1 MKNNSLTDIINSRQQ
16 SITERVKFNSMV
28 NVLPKNGLMSVL
40 FPELTNYKL
49 QKPDSSSEKV
59 LKNINKNFSLFAKNS
74 KKLNSISSN
83 FLVMKGDVNK
93 FAKSQNVRP
102 RLSVNERTD
111 SVTTVSRD
119 ETTPSFV
126 KSEKGGN
133 MILMISALALAITI
147 GYKTLGKSFDTS
159 IEKLMSSLPNLGN
172 NIYER
177 LKKSFEDI
185 DFTSFIQNSA
195 SKINDEIKNS
205 FDEAKN
211 SIINSEI
218 AKKIKN
224 VVSGR
229 EPEVDDSTATAKP
242 TAKPTDVPPEQS
254 GDSTQRMLAELRK
267 REGKYDS
274 PAHPLSSAR
283 GAYGITAPAYTDIA
297 KKDTYFA
304 GKDQATLTPAD
315 QDRAVLVLRTINQD
329 RLRAQGVEPTEA
341 NQQLAHFLGAKGA
354 ADYLKNGYISPEA
367 AAANG
372 GLEKTR
378 KIAEERLALGR
389 SLSMPTAIKK
399 ETKEPLSTQAPSTS
413 PKPAGKDGFVTW
425 SQSMRDYGEMK
436 TVNGAVIHHTGGG
449 SMSGAIETLKQRG
462 LSYHYMI
469 DKNGTVKQLIPGKGI
484 GYHAGYGPN
493 QSTFGIALVAEN
505 DRKVTPE
512 QIQAAS
518 NLNAKLAS
526 EYGYDSKNVFGHGE
540 ISKNKMATEGKTV
553 VDFITKS
560 AASKKDQ
567 SLLLLLQA
575 GADLNYK
582 NQESVANFERQKK
595 LFHSNKGRS
604 KNQNVASNNPNVL
617 PYLLDRL
624 SNNIG

>member
-40 FPELTNYKL
+40 FPELTNPKL
-49 QKPDSSSEKV
+49 QKPESSSEKV

-83 FLVMKGDVNK
+83 FLVMKKEVNK
-93 FAKSQNVRP
+93 FAKSQNVKP
-102 RLSVNERTD
+102 TISVNERTN
-111 SVTTVSRD
+111 SVTSVSRD
-119 ETTPSFV
+119 ETTPSYM
-126 KSEKGGN
+126 KSGKEGN
-133 MILMISALALAITI
+133 MLLMISALAIAIAV
-147 GYKTLGKSFDTS
+147 GYKALEQSFDTS
-159 IEKLMSSLPNLGN
+159 IEKLIGSLPNLGN
-172 NIYER
+172 DIYER

-195 SKINDEIKNS
+195 SKINGEITDS
-205 FDEAKN
+205 FDDVKN

-224 VVSGR
+224 AVTGR
-229 EPEVDDSTATAKP
+229 EPEFDDSTSTTKPSAKP
-242 TAKPTDVPPEQS
+242 SAIPPDQS

-372 GLEKTR
+372 GMKKARE
-378 KIAEERLALGR
+378 IAEERLALGR
-389 SLSMPTAIKK
+389 SLSMPTA
-399 ETKEPLSTQAPSTS
+399 TKTPTAPAAATTQSTTPTS
-413 PKPAGKDGFVTW
+413 AGKDGFVTW

-436 TVNGAVIHHTGGG
+436 DVNGAVIHHTGGG

-493 QSTFGIALVAEN
+493 QSTFGIALVAE
-505 DRKVTPE
+505 DDSKVTPE
-512 QIQAAS
+512 QIQAAA
-518 NLNAKLAS
+518 NLNTKLAS
-526 EYGYDSKNVFGHGE
+526 QYGYNSKNVFGHGE
-540 ISKNKMATEGKTV
+540 ISAGKMATEGKTV
-553 VDFITKS
+553 VDFITS
-560 AASKKDQ
+560 SSGSMKDQ
-567 SLLLLLQA
+567 SLLFLLKA

-595 LFHSNKGRS
+595 LYHSNKD
-604 KNQNVASNNPNVL
+604 KNQRIASNDPNVL
-617 PYLLDRL
+617 PYLLARL
-624 SNNIG
+624 SNNMG

>member
-83 FLVMKGDVNK
+83 FLVMKGEVNK

-111 SVTTVSRD
+111 SVTSVSRD

-126 KSEKGGN
+126 KSGKEGN
-133 MILMISALALAITI
+133 MLLMISALAIAIAV
-147 GYKTLGKSFDTS
+147 GYKSLEESFDTS
-159 IEKLMSSLPNLGN
+159 IGKLIGSLPNLGN
-172 NIYER
+172 DIYER

-224 VVSGR
+224 AVSGR
-229 EPEVDDSTATAKP
+229 EPEFDGSTPSAKP
-242 TAKPTDVPPEQS
+242 SDVPPDQS

-315 QDRAVLVLRTINQD
+315 QDRAVLV
-329 RLRAQGVEPTEA
+329 
-341 NQQLAHFLGAKGA
+341 
-354 ADYLKNGYISPEA
+354 
-367 AAANG
+367 
-372 GLEKTR
+372 
-378 KIAEERLALGR
+378 
-389 SLSMPTAIKK
+389 
-399 ETKEPLSTQAPSTS
+399 
-413 PKPAGKDGFVTW
+413 
-425 SQSMRDYGEMK
+425 YG
-436 TVNGAVIHHTGGG
+436 
-449 SMSGAIETLKQRG
+449 Q
-462 LSYHYMI
+462 
-469 DKNGTVKQLIPGKGI
+469 
-484 GYHAGYGPN
+484 
-493 QSTFGIALVAEN
+493 
-505 DRKVTPE
+505 
-512 QIQAAS
+512 
-518 NLNAKLAS
+518 
-526 EYGYDSKNVFGHGE
+526 
-540 ISKNKMATEGKTV
+540 
-553 VDFITKS
+553 
-560 AASKKDQ
+560 
-567 SLLLLLQA
+567 
-575 GADLNYK
+575 
-582 NQESVANFERQKK
+582 
-595 LFHSNKGRS
+595 
-604 KNQNVASNNPNVL
+604 
-617 PYLLDRL
+617 
-624 SNNIG
+624 

>member
-28 NVLPKNGLMSVL
+28 NVLPKNGLMSLL
-40 FPELTNYKL
+40 FPELRDYKL
-49 QKPDSSSEKV
+49 QKSESSNEKI

-111 SVTTVSRD
+111 SVTSVSRD

-126 KSEKGGN
+126 KSGKKGN
-133 MILMISALALAITI
+133 MILVISALALAIAV

-159 IEKLMSSLPNLGN
+159 IEKLIGSLPNLGKD
-172 NIYER
+172 IFER

-185 DFTSFIQNSA
+185 DFTSFIQNNT

-211 SIINSEI
+211 SIINLKK

-229 EPEVDDSTATAKP
+229 EPEVDSATPPSTTKSQTAPP
-242 TAKPTDVPPEQS
+242 THNQS

-267 REGKYDS
+267 REGKEDS

-283 GAYGITAPAYTDIA
+283 GAYGITKAAYTDIA
-297 KKDTYFA
+297 KRDTYFA
-304 GKDQATLTPAD
+304 GKDQATLTPTD

-329 RLRAQGVEPTEA
+329 RLRTQGVEPTEA
-341 NQQLAHFLGAKGA
+341 NQQLAHFLGPTGA
-354 ADYLKNGYISPEA
+354 AQYLKNGYISPEA

-372 GLEKTR
+372 GMKRARE
-378 KIAEERLALGR
+378 IAEERLAFGR

-399 ETKEPLSTQAPSTS
+399 EAKEPSTA

-469 DKNGTVKQLIPGKGI
+469 DKDGTVKQLIPGKGI

-560 AASKKDQ
+560 VASKKDQ

-582 NQESVANFERQKK
+582 NQESVANYERQKK
-595 LFHSNKGRS
+595 LFHSNKGGS

>member
-1 MKNNSLTDIINSRQQ
+1 MKNNSLTDIVSSRQQ
-16 SITERVKFNSMV
+16 SITEKVKFNSMV

-40 FPELTNYKL
+40 FPELTNPKL
-49 QKPDSSSEKV
+49 QKPESSSEKV

-83 FLVMKGDVNK
+83 FLVMKKEVNK
-93 FAKSQNVRP
+93 FAKSQNVKP
-102 RLSVNERTD
+102 TISVNERTN
-111 SVTTVSRD
+111 SVTSVSRD
-119 ETTPSFV
+119 ETTPSYM
-126 KSEKGGN
+126 KSGKEGN
-133 MILMISALALAITI
+133 MLLMISALAIAIAV
-147 GYKTLGKSFDTS
+147 GYKALEQSFDTS
-159 IEKLMSSLPNLGN
+159 IEKLIGSLPNLGN
-172 NIYER
+172 DIYER

-195 SKINDEIKNS
+195 SKINGEITDS
-205 FDEAKN
+205 FDDVKN

-224 VVSGR
+224 AVSGR
-229 EPEVDDSTATAKP
+229 EPEFDGSTP
-242 TAKPTDVPPEQS
+242 TAKPSAKPSDVQPDQS

-367 AAANG
+367 AANNG
-372 GLEKTR
+372 GMKKARE
-378 KIAEERLALGR
+378 IAEERLAFGR
-389 SLSMPTAIKK
+389 SLSMPIATKTPAAPAIA
-399 ETKEPLSTQAPSTS
+399 TTQSTTPTS
-413 PKPAGKDGFVTW
+413 AGKDGFVTW

-436 TVNGAVIHHTGGG
+436 DVNGAVIHHTGGG

-493 QSTFGIALVAEN
+493 QSTFGIALVAE
-505 DRKVTPE
+505 DDSKVTPE
-512 QIQAAS
+512 QIQAAA
-518 NLNAKLAS
+518 NLNTNLAS
-526 EYGYDSKNVFGHGE
+526 KYGYNSKNVFGHGE
-540 ISKNKMATEGKTV
+540 ISAGKMASEGKTV
-553 VDFITKS
+553 VDFITRS
-560 AASKKDQ
+560 SGSMKDQ
-567 SLLLLLQA
+567 SLLLLLKA
-575 GADLNYK
+575 GSDLNYR
-582 NQESVANFERQKK
+582 NQESVANFERQRK
-595 LFHSNKGRS
+595 LYHSNKD
-604 KNQNVASNNPNVL
+604 KNQRIASNDPNVL
-617 PYLLDRL
+617 PYLLARL
-624 SNNIG
+624 SNNMG

>member
-1 MKNNSLTDIINSRQQ
+1 MKNNSLTDIVSSRQQ
-16 SITERVKFNSMV
+16 SITEKVKFNSMV

-40 FPELTNYKL
+40 FPELTNPKL
-49 QKPDSSSEKV
+49 QKPESSSEKV

-83 FLVMKGDVNK
+83 FLVMKKEVNK
-93 FAKSQNVRP
+93 FAKSQNVKP
-102 RLSVNERTD
+102 TISVNERTN
-111 SVTTVSRD
+111 SVTSVSRD
-119 ETTPSFV
+119 ETTPSYM
-126 KSEKGGN
+126 KSGKEGN
-133 MILMISALALAITI
+133 MFLMISALAIAIAV
-147 GYKTLGKSFDTS
+147 GYKALEQSFDTS
-159 IEKLMSSLPNLGN
+159 IEKLIGSLPNLGN
-172 NIYER
+172 DIYER

-195 SKINDEIKNS
+195 SKINGEITDS
-205 FDEAKN
+205 FDDVKN

-224 VVSGR
+224 AVSGR
-229 EPEVDDSTATAKP
+229 EPEFDGSTPIAKP
-242 TAKPTDVPPEQS
+242 SAKPSDVPPDQS
-254 GDSTQRMLAELRK
+254 GDSTQRMLAGLRNL
-267 REGKYDS
+267 EGNYDS
-274 PAHPLSSAR
+274 PAHSKSSAR

-329 RLRAQGVEPTEA
+329 RLRTQGVEPTEA

-378 KIAEERLALGR
+378 EIAEERLAFGR
-389 SLSMPTAIKK
+389 SLSMPIATKTPAAPAIA
-399 ETKEPLSTQAPSTS
+399 TTQSTTPTS
-413 PKPAGKDGFVTW
+413 AGKDGFVTW

-436 TVNGAVIHHTGGG
+436 DVNGAVIHHTGGG

-493 QSTFGIALVAEN
+493 QSTFGIALVAE
-505 DRKVTPE
+505 DDSKVTPE
-512 QIQAAS
+512 QIQAAA
-518 NLNAKLAS
+518 NLNTNLAS
-526 EYGYDSKNVFGHGE
+526 KYGYNSKNVFGHGE
-540 ISKNKMATEGKTV
+540 ISAGKMASEGKTV
-553 VDFITKS
+553 VDFITRS
-560 AASKKDQ
+560 SGSLKDQ
-567 SLLLLLQA
+567 SLLLLLKA
-575 GADLNYK
+575 GSDLNYR
-582 NQESVANFERQKK
+582 NQESVANFERQRK
-595 LFHSNKGRS
+595 LYHSNKD
-604 KNQNVASNNPNVL
+604 KNQRIASNDPNVL
-617 PYLLDRL
+617 PYLLARL
-624 SNNIG
+624 SNNMG